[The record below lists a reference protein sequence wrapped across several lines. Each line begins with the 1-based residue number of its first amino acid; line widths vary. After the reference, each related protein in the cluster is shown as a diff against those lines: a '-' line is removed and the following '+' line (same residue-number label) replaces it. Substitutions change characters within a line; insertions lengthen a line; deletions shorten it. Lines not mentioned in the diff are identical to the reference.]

1 VVATWDTI
9 FVSILMDLIGRL
21 RGRVIGRGGRG
32 QRSQGPGTITPWAAA
47 VAAIENNTEIDRS
60 SIRSFKA
67 FIISSQ
73 TIRKVNL
80 GAATTRGWWLIER
93 LTGRPLAMFL
103 KVWEI
108 GQIFSNLAVG
118 SWL

>member
-1 VVATWDTI
+1 VVATWDKI